1 MTLLIATIVQCDTT
15 KSSLNDDLARR
26 LFARKNFSEKV
37 TMAREPLEKELE
49 HLFRE
54 DLLAACKLWGIDVT
68 GKDTGASLIE
78 MLAEKMKIPEEREHV
93 FETFTQLERDLLGIL
108 TLSGGAMSYDRLKP
122 FRKIYSY
129 GQLNQT
135 ERDLRKKGIIVRRMM
150 SRLTEFG
157 REVAEFKVLDF
168 FIPHLKRFFEKPPT
182 PNPEKPKKA
191 RNIVDERDTLLIDM
205 LILLSYIAKHEVR
218 MTTSW
223 EFPKREID
231 RIMEAMSK
239 PKEERFEIVQRFAR
253 KAGAYT
259 IAEDDKV
266 LPSKVDVL
274 FAGEQYSVAKRF
286 LISALGR
293 TRAIWATP
301 DQPTEY
307 TLNLAICRLRESTKE
322 EWISIEELR
331 DWIRS
336 ELFQDN
342 QPLKWIQ
349 VDDDRVQ
356 MALETPILLGLIEA
370 AYKGK
375 KLLGVR
381 LTDVGENVLK
391 EGKDTPKAA
400 ESETFIVQP
409 NFDVTAF
416 TTEMEYQKL
425 YRLMLITEPVK
436 TDVVSTYKITE
447 KSIFEAIEIGLRE
460 KDLIGFLSS
469 ESSKPIPANVER
481 SIRDWTSQT
490 MFTTISEVSLF
501 ETENERDLELLL
513 LIPAFKKQ
521 VVRQV
526 GPTAVILTGDLEELS
541 ETLRKRKCMV
551 KHSKKEEEKEVT
563 PGTEVTEQILLYGTE
578 QVVEDVPWD
587 CEGCPAIQS
596 CNKIVRRKARAQRG
610 GRN

>member
-1 MTLLIATIVQCDTT
+1 
-15 KSSLNDDLARR
+15 
-26 LFARKNFSEKV
+26 
-37 TMAREPLEKELE
+37 MAKEPLEKELE

-68 GKDTGASLIE
+68 GKDTGASLID
-78 MLAEKMKIPEEREHV
+78 MLAEKMKEPEERERIYES
-93 FETFTQLERDLLGIL
+93 FNPLERDLLGIL

-135 ERDLRKKGIIVRRMM
+135 ERDLRKKGLIIRRMM

-168 FIPHLKRFFEKPPT
+168 FIPHLREYFERTPT
-182 PNPEKPKKA
+182 PDSEKPKKA

-205 LILLSYIAKHEVR
+205 LILIAYIAKHDVR
-218 MTTSW
+218 MTSSW

-231 RIMEAMSK
+231 RIMEAMSN
-239 PKEERFEIVQRFAR
+239 PTEERFEIVQRFAR

-259 IAEDDKV
+259 ISEGDKV
-266 LPSKVDVL
+266 HPSKVEAL
-274 FAGEQYSVAKRF
+274 FAGEQHVVAKRF

-307 TLNLAICRLRESTKE
+307 TLNLAICRLRESNQE
-322 EWISIEELR
+322 DWISVEELR

-336 ELFQDN
+336 ELYQEN

-356 MALETPILLGLIEA
+356 MALETPILLGLVEA

-375 KLLGVR
+375 KLLAVS
-381 LTDVGENVLK
+381 LTEVGERVLR
-391 EGKDTPKAA
+391 DHSPIPKPMNR
-400 ESETFIVQP
+400 ETFIVQP
-409 NFDVTAF
+409 NFDITAF

-425 YRLMLITEPVK
+425 YRLMLISEPVR
-436 TDVVSTYKITE
+436 TDVVSTFKITE
-447 KSIFEAIEIGLRE
+447 RSIFEAIEIGLRE
-460 KDLIGFLSS
+460 KDLFGFLST

-490 MFTTISEVSLF
+490 TFTTISEVTLF
-501 ETENERDLELLL
+501 ETETERDLDMLM
-513 LIPAFKKQ
+513 LIPEFEAQ
-521 VVRQV
+521 VIRKV
-526 GPTAVILTGDLEELS
+526 GPTAVILTGDIEQLS
-541 ETLRKRKCMV
+541 EILRKRKCMV
-551 KHSKKEEEKEVT
+551 KRTKIEETPEVT
-563 PGTEVTEQILLYGTE
+563 PATEITEQVLLYGTE
-578 QVVEDVPWD
+578 HVVEDVPWD

-596 CNKIVRRKARAQRG
+596 CNKIVRRKGKKQRG
-610 GRN
+610 VKN